1 MRTTRSLA
9 AVALAGLAA
18 GLSLVTAGTAVARPA
33 AEDPAVS
40 MWSKNPGDPMGQK
53 VWATCPHASDLR
65 GGGLKYVV
73 NADGVHIRSTPGGK
87 WVAAIAKGKSFEADW
102 MVGSAAYGC
111 TAPAY
116 SKSWLIGI
124 SPSGQVG
131 WVAAGDLTPVGVMN
145 PYPVN

>member
-1 MRTTRSLA
+1 M
-9 AVALAGLAA
+9 
-18 GLSLVTAGTAVARPA
+18 
-33 AEDPAVS
+33 
-40 MWSKNPGDPMGQK
+40 KYK
-53 VWATCPHASDLR
+53 VIA
-65 GGGLKYVV
+65 
-73 NADGVHIRSTPGGK
+73 NGVHIRSAPGGK

-131 WVAAGDLTPVGVMN
+131 WVAADDLTVVGVMK

>member
-1 MRTTRSLA
+1 MRRTRLLA
-9 AVALAGLAA
+9 AAALATLVAALSPAAA
-18 GLSLVTAGTAVARPA
+18 GAAVGRPA

-40 MWSKNPGDPMGQK
+40 MWSRNPGGPTGQK
-53 VWATCPHASDLR
+53 VWGTCPHASGLTD
-65 GGGLKYVV
+65 GGLKYVV

-87 WVAAIAKGKSFEADW
+87 WAAAIAKGKSFEADW

-111 TAPAY
+111 KAPAY

-131 WVAAGDLTPVGVMN
+131 WVAAGDLTLVGVMT
-145 PYPVN
+145 PYPVH

>member
-1 MRTTRSLA
+1 MRRTRLFT
-9 AVALAGLAA
+9 AVALASLAA
-18 GLSLVTAGTAVARPA
+18 GLSLATAGAAAARPA
-33 AEDPAVS
+33 MDNPAVS
-40 MWSKNPGDPMGQK
+40 MWSRNPGGPTGQK
-53 VWATCPHASDLR
+53 VWATCPHASDLSD
-65 GGGLKYVV
+65 GGMKYAV

-116 SKSWLIGI
+116 SKSWLVGV
-124 SPSGQVG
+124 SSSGQVG
-131 WVAAGDLTPVGVMN
+131 WVAAGDLTLVGVMK

>member
-1 MRTTRSLA
+1 MRRTRLLA
-9 AVALAGLAA
+9 AATLAALAA
-18 GLSLVTAGTAVARPA
+18 GLSLTTAGAAAARPA
-33 AEDPAVS
+33 MDNPAVS

-53 VWATCPHASDLR
+53 VWATCPHASDLSD
-65 GGGLKYVV
+65 GGMKYVV
-73 NADGVHIRSTPGGK
+73 NADGVHIRSTPGGS

-124 SPSGQVG
+124 SSSGQLG
-131 WVAAGDLTPVGVMN
+131 WVAAGDLTLVGVMK
-145 PYPVN
+145 PYPVH

>member
-1 MRTTRSLA
+1 MRRIRLYTA
-9 AVALAGLAA
+9 AALFG
-18 GLSLVTAGTAVARPA
+18 LVTALSLTTAGAAAARPA

-40 MWSKNPGDPMGQK
+40 MWSKNPGQGGQK
-53 VWATCPHASDLR
+53 VWATCPHASDLSD
-65 GGGLKYVV
+65 GGMKYVV

-111 TAPAY
+111 AAPAY
-116 SKSWLIGI
+116 SKSWLIGV

-131 WVAAGDLTPVGVMN
+131 WVAADDLTPVGVMN